1 MAITGQW
8 GLKDVDDITYQ
19 ADNDLYELFELA
31 PTASA
36 DEIAKAHKRLAK
48 TCHPDL
54 HPDKPWATE
63 QFKEINRAYA
73 ILKDPVS
80 KGDYDR
86 LRWRAIGHGATQ
98 ERPRRK
104 GPIKQPVHSQDL
116 DRERHHKDRLMSYF
130 IFGIGAVV
138 MTFFLVLVAYRAITK
153 EKFQAQE
160 VAPPASAFTA
170 R

>member
-1 MAITGQW
+1 M
-8 GLKDVDDITYQ
+8 DDIAYR
-19 ADNDLYELFELA
+19 ADNDLYELFELS
-31 PTASA
+31 PTANA

-54 HPDKPWATE
+54 HPDNPRATE

-73 ILKDPVS
+73 VLKDPVS

-86 LRWRAIGHGATQ
+86 LRWQAIGQGATQ

-104 GPIKQPVHSQDL
+104 SPVKQPVHSHDL
-116 DRERHHKDRLMSYF
+116 DRERHHKDRVMSYF
-130 IFGIGAVV
+130 IFGIVVVV
-138 MTFFLVLVAYRAITK
+138 MVFFLVLVAYRAMTK
-153 EKFQAQE
+153 EKFQAQD
-160 VAPPASAFTA
+160 VSPPASAFTA